1 MRTTAVNTINLMPC
15 GTTATT
21 VLDTL
26 RPFESSRGAR
36 QAVRIRNAW
45 RWLDPSPSVLHHFVV
60 FHRRDFPDLQKEL
73 VKNVRSHMKLL
84 ILSEDVLNEPMEWIV
99 PDLMELGIR
108 KAKRIHVAR
117 LSDEDAERYMRR
129 FTRALAYPDDAII
142 DTGWKGDT
150 LVVVAPLFE
159 RLEVPLEKLPAKVR
173 QARRRDR
180 ENIELDEYGEFL
192 YWPDLDIHMGWSQF
206 MQAVDADAKMEAE
219 LRSEEFDERYGEAIR
234 KLRVETE
241 LNQTGIPGLHERTV
255 RRIEQGKTRITV
267 NAIRKLAK
275 AHKITPA
282 EYMQALAERL

>member
-1 MRTTAVNTINLMPC
+1 MRTTAINTIKLMPC
-15 GTTATT
+15 GATATM

-26 RPFESSRGAR
+26 GPFESPHGAR
-36 QAVRIRNAW
+36 QAVRIKKQW
-45 RWLDPSPSVLHHFVV
+45 RGLDPAPSVLHHFVV
-60 FHRRDFPDLQKEL
+60 CHRRDFPDLQKEL
-73 VKNVRSHMKLL
+73 VENIRSHMSLL
-84 ILSEDVLNEPMEWIV
+84 LLSEDEPNEPMEWIV

-117 LSDEDAERYMRR
+117 LSDEDAETYMRR
-129 FTRALAYPDDAII
+129 FTRALAHPDEAII
-142 DTGWKGDT
+142 DARWKGEM
-150 LVVVAPLFE
+150 LVVVPPSFE

-234 KLRVETE
+234 ELRVATE
-241 LNQTGIPGLHERTV
+241 LNQTKIPGLHERTI

-275 AHKITPA
+275 AHRMNPA